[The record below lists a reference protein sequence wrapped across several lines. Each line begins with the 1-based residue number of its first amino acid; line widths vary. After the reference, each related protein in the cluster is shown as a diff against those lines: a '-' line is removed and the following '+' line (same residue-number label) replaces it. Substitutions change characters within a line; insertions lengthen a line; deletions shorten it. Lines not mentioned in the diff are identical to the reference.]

1 MPTGEA
7 VQLNVRLPR
16 ELKEQGD
23 ATLAL
28 VGSSPA
34 RVIRRVW
41 SCLAQGG
48 EAYDRLVDA
57 LDAADVVGEAKPR
70 TDPLARAAGLFESL
84 GASLGLDVAAF
95 EPSALDDHE
104 LLERIEWE
112 RLGERGLA

>member
-1 MPTGEA
+1 MPPGEA

-34 RVIRRVW
+34 KVIRRVW

-48 EAYDRLVDA
+48 DAYDRLVDA
-57 LDAADVVGEAKPR
+57 LDAADVVGESKPKI
-70 TDPLARAAGLFESL
+70 DPLVHATGLFEAL
-84 GASLGLDVAAF
+84 GASFGLDVATF
-95 EPSALDDHE
+95 EPSMLDEHE

>member
-34 RVIRRVW
+34 KVIRRVW

-57 LDAADVVGEAKPR
+57 LDAADVVGESKPAI
-70 TDPLARAAGLFESL
+70 DPLTRAAGLFESI
-84 GASLGLDVAAF
+84 GTSFGLDAATF
-95 EPSALDDHE
+95 EPSVTDEHE